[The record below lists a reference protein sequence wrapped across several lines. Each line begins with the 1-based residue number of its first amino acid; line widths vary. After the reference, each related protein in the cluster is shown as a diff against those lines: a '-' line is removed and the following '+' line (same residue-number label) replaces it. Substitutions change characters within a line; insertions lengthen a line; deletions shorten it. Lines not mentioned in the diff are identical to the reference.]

1 MSVPAPLT
9 LQELPV
15 SDWSPTV
22 MGFPMSAHDHPA
34 GQAEADGAG
43 SGTAPGPLTDTPLK
57 VSVASDP
64 AASEL
69 AATPAR
75 TAAGMGT
82 TQLVPGTRVKRA
94 PSLEVAAWNL
104 SPRRCSSR

>member
-1 MSVPAPLT
+1 MSVPAAVSV
-9 LQELPV
+9 QEPPV

-22 MGFPMSAHDHPA
+22 MGLPMSAQDHPVA
-34 GQAEADGAG
+34 QAEADGAG
-43 SGTAPGPLTDTPLK
+43 SGTAAGPLTDTPLK

-82 TQLVPGTRVKRA
+82 TKLVPGTSVKRA